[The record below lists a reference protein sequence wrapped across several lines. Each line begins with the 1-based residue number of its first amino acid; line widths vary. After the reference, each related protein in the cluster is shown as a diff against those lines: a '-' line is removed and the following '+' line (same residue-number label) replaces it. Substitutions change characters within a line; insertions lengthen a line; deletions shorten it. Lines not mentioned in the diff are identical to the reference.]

1 MFASLT
7 KGIDDEVEEDDEDNE
22 HQANLVDIAEEP
34 IETTES
40 SDTPQLETKDRDPPS
55 HEEDDTKEE
64 ENQDTLYLGKEP
76 QSREEGEVSPLITEE
91 CSESNSEKFTLKP
104 EENLTNDGAEAG
116 MDVFTIVEVTISSS
130 RVK

>member
-1 MFASLT
+1 MLT

-22 HQANLVDIAEEP
+22 HQAKLEDIAEEP
-34 IETTES
+34 IVTTES
-40 SDTPQLETKDRDPPS
+40 SDTPHLETKDGDPPS

-64 ENQDTLYLGKEP
+64 ENQDTLYLGREP
-76 QSREEGEVSPLITEE
+76 ESREEGEVSPLITEE

-116 MDVFTIVEVTISSS
+116 MDAFTIVGVIISSS